1 MSLGMLLHRTPL
13 SLNFIA
19 LFSQF
24 TFCSWLQISWLH
36 FWASFCLILILQI
49 DSSGLTIGG
58 FVLSKSLTSN
68 PSLANTAIFIM
79 AVHLNHFKGG
89 STDAFC
95 RNGWILSAFLYPA
108 DCAMS
113 YRYVLAVLESERIGQ
128 VTEYLLK
135 FKQVTERNDI
145 FLEKITN

>member
-1 MSLGMLLHRTPL
+1 M
-13 SLNFIA
+13 
-19 LFSQF
+19 
-24 TFCSWLQISWLH
+24 
-36 FWASFCLILILQI
+36 
-49 DSSGLTIGG
+49 
-58 FVLSKSLTSN
+58 
-68 PSLANTAIFIM
+68 
-79 AVHLNHFKGG
+79 
-89 STDAFC
+89 
-95 RNGWILSAFLYPA
+95 YPA